1 MSVGVE
7 VRGLSKSFG
16 ALDVVRP
23 LDLDVEPG
31 AFVSLVGPSGCG
43 KSTLLRMVAGLEA
56 PTGGS
61 VRIGGRTPAEVRA
74 DKRLA
79 VVPQQPGLLA
89 WRTVAQNARLL
100 LEVNRRR
107 SPAHH
112 PDPLAL
118 LGEVGLTDFADAYPH
133 ELSGGMQQR
142 VALVRGF
149 ALGAPLVVMDEPFA
163 ALDEITRSEMRDLLA
178 RLLER
183 HPATTVGASI
193 TVLVL
198 VGLVVGE
205 LVGQLAVLV
214 VKAVLALVGS
224 GS

>member
-7 VRGLSKSFG
+7 IRGLSKSFG

-43 KSTLLRMVAGLEA
+43 KSTLLRMVAGLEV
-56 PTGGS
+56 PSSGS
-61 VRIGGRTPAEVRA
+61 VRIGGRSPAEVRA
-74 DKRLA
+74 EKRLA
-79 VVPQQPGLLA
+79 VVPQQPGLLP

-112 PDPLAL
+112 PDPLDL
-118 LGEVGLTDFADAYPH
+118 LAEVGLTDFADAYPH

-163 ALDEITRSEMRDLLA
+163 ALDEITRTEMRDLLA
-178 RLLER
+178 RRLEQ
-183 HPATTVGASI
+183 HPAT
-193 TVLVL
+193 VL
-198 VGLVVGE
+198 
-205 LVGQLAVLV
+205 
-214 VKAVLALVGS
+214 S
-224 GS
+224 